1 VKQLVI
7 AVFVGVL
14 AGLVGLSPAQAAD
27 STADD
32 PASTSTEQAVYAEH
46 LAGQA
51 ATAGDPVPGDPAA
64 EADAEARNEADRAL
78 AEASGSVTTAAT
90 AATGF
95 TAGNLIADANFYNGN
110 AMSEAAIQAFL
121 VKMGAGCTSSSCLA
135 NYRQTT
141 QDIPFSSQYG
151 SCTDYEGA
159 ANESA
164 ARIIYKAQKA
174 CKLSARVILV
184 TLQKEQSLLTD
195 RAPKA
200 ATLERAMGYEC
211 PDDAPCDPYFA
222 GFFNQVAQASR
233 QLTYYG
239 TGGSFTYLKVG
250 QPNSIAYSPDSTC
263 GASNVVITNRATAA
277 LYYYTPFQPNA
288 AALKNLYGTGDSCS
302 SYGNRNFWR
311 MYTDWFGDPRAG
323 SAMAVKR
330 LQGADRYATAAA
342 ISKASYPT
350 AGVPVAYVAA
360 GLQFAD
366 ALGAAP
372 AAAHKGGPLLLTAA
386 SSLPASTLTELERL
400 APDQIVI
407 VGGTGAINVAVATA
421 LGKIAPTKR
430 IGGIDRYDTSRR
442 ITADAFGTAKTAYVA
457 TGRDFPDGLSAGAAA
472 GAIDVPVVLVDGK
485 ARTAGTATVSLLKKL
500 GVAQVRIAGGTGAV
514 SSGVQSN
521 LAASFTVKRYAG
533 IDRYA
538 TSAAVNSVF
547 RTTANAYLATG
558 AAFPDALSG
567 AAAAGA
573 AGDPLLLSQQSC
585 VPPSIRTAIFAKGTT
600 SITLIGGTGALG
612 DRVAKLVSC

>member
-1 VKQLVI
+1 MKKLAI
-7 AVFVGVL
+7 AVLAGVF
-14 AGLVGLSPAQAAD
+14 AGLVGFSPAHAD
-27 STADD
+27 DATGHD
-32 PASTSTEQAVYAEH
+32 PASTSTEQAEYAEH
-46 LAGQA
+46 LAGQSA
-51 ATAGDPVPGDPAA
+51 KADDPTPGEASG
-64 EADAEARNEADRAL
+64 EADAEARIELDRAL
-78 AEASGSVTTAAT
+78 AEASGAVTFSPT

-110 AMSEAAIQAFL
+110 AMSEAAIQSFL

-141 QDIPFSSQYG
+141 ANIDWSYG
-151 SCTDYEGA
+151 SCADYVGA
-159 ANESA
+159 TNETA
-164 ARIIYKAQKA
+164 ARIIYKVQKA

-184 TLQKEQSLLTD
+184 TLQKEQSLLTN
-195 RAPKA
+195 RAPSA
-200 ATLERAMGYEC
+200 ATLAKAMGYGC
-211 PDDAPCDPYFA
+211 PDEGSCDPEYA
-222 GFFNQVAQASR
+222 GFFEQVAFASR

-239 TGGSFTYLKVG
+239 TAGSSFTYLKVG
-250 QPNSIAYSPDSTC
+250 QSNPIDYHPNDAC
-263 GASNVVITNRATAA
+263 GRSNVVVANRATAA

-288 AALKNLYGTGDSCS
+288 AAIKNLYGAGDSCS

-323 SAMAVKR
+323 SAMTVTR

-350 AGVPVAYVAA
+350 SGVPAVYVAA

-366 ALGAAP
+366 ALAAAP
-372 AAAHKGGPLLLTAA
+372 AAAHRGGPLLLSAKAT
-386 SSLPASTLTELERL
+386 LPAATLTELKRL
-400 APDQIVI
+400 APEQIVI
-407 VGGTGAINVAVATA
+407 VGGTGAIGGSVATA
-421 LGKIAPTKR
+421 LGKIAPVKR
-430 IGGIDRYDTSRR
+430 IGGVDRYDTSRR
-442 ITADAFGTAKTAYVA
+442 IAADAFGAAEVAYVA

-472 GAIDVPVVLVDGK
+472 GALDVPVVLVDGK
-485 ARTAGTATVSLLKKL
+485 GSSAGTATVSLLKKL
-500 GVAQVRIAGGTGAV
+500 GVSQVRIAGGTGAV

-521 LAASFTVKRYAG
+521 LAASFAVKRYAG
-533 IDRYA
+533 TDRYA

-573 AGDPLLLSQQSC
+573 AGDPLMLSQQSC
-585 VPPSIRTAIFAKGTT
+585 VPAVIRSSIFAKGTT
-600 SITLIGGTGALG
+600 SITLLGGTGALG